1 MFTDELNRIRPF
13 RVREVCAQLAVFS
26 VFILLPLPAQA
37 VLPPGTQ
44 ATQTASMSSTPLGLP
59 LMQYGQSP
67 GYAHTSFPTR
77 TIDAWSTP
85 PASWAADTTINP
97 TMPAVGTE
105 YFYVGN
111 EPPITFLPS
120 YSRISYGDGSIKE
133 RGEAKGVY
141 GSLSYGVRL
150 LEGSFDD
157 TDIRFRSG
165 FDLHQRDYT
174 VKFTDFW
181 TEGIGYSIGG
191 HFIQS
196 NDITTDEVSTLI
208 TGVQW
213 YEKDRWNADLD
224 FFVSTY
230 EEFRPDITVLQLSGR
245 YGSYRTKSDDYTVRR
260 EVAVHYIHT
269 SADIIGQRDLFSGEL
284 RWSVES
290 GSMGMS
296 LFGWAGQQVFPVRN
310 GGFIVFNLGDERV
323 GGYGGE
329 VRASFTRNGTLIAR
343 LNNEPVRDFFNG
355 MLTNQLVASL
365 L

>member
-1 MFTDELNRIRPF
+1 
-13 RVREVCAQLAVFS
+13 
-26 VFILLPLPAQA
+26 
-37 VLPPGTQ
+37 
-44 ATQTASMSSTPLGLP
+44 
-59 LMQYGQSP
+59 
-67 GYAHTSFPTR
+67 
-77 TIDAWSTP
+77 
-85 PASWAADTTINP
+85 
-97 TMPAVGTE
+97 MPAVGNE

-141 GSLSYGVRL
+141 ASLSYGVRL

-174 VKFTDFW
+174 VKYTDFW
-181 TEGIGYSIGG
+181 TEGMGYSIGG

-230 EEFRPDITVLQLSGR
+230 EEFRPDITVLQVSGR

-269 SADIIGQRDLFSGEL
+269 SEDIIGQRDLFSGEL

-323 GGYGGE
+323 GGYGAE

-343 LNNEPVRDFFNG
+343 LNNEHVRDSFNNT
-355 MLTNQLVASL
+355 LTNQLVASL
-365 L
+365 LYSFTF